1 MIYQIYPRSFCD
13 SNGDGIGDLAGIA
26 SKLDY
31 FQKLGVDALWLSP
44 VYPSPNDDNGYD
56 IADYEAIH
64 PDYGTLE
71 DFESLLAAMK
81 ARGLRLIMDQV
92 VNHTS
97 DEHPWFIESRS
108 AKTSPKRDW
117 YHWHPG
123 RPNPAGGRP
132 LPPNNWKAAFEGS
145 AWEWDEET
153 GDYYLHLFSRKQ
165 PDLNW
170 TNPEVRDAIFAM
182 LNRWLDRGVDGF
194 RLDVINMLA
203 KAPGWPDVQR
213 SDGDQGGDEFL
224 PLGALSCNQPGIHEM
239 LQEMRERV
247 FAGRDVFTVGET
259 WCVDPSNILDYID
272 RDKGSLSACFTF
284 YFHYC
289 KSGSEQLGNFRA
301 LYDKT
306 RDRAPLTV
314 TLGNHDSRRQLSK
327 FGDPVNHPRESAIVL
342 ATWLLTL
349 PAVPFLFQGEELGLT
364 DAVFERIEDYRDIQT
379 LNRYD
384 RLIADGVSP
393 QVALEQ
399 VRADSRDSA
408 RTPMPWRSEQGGGFS
423 IGEPWIRVPEDHL
436 ASSAASAE
444 ADHRSIFHAYRQLIA
459 LRSTHPCL
467 RVEASF
473 EPVFVCGAVLVFRRS
488 IGSQSLLVIL
498 NWSGQEQSWP
508 VTQPESQ
515 LLFSSHT
522 TLNQERLRPWET
534 VIFAGMNAHDGTDH
548 R

>member
-31 FQKLGVDALWLSP
+31 LQNLGVDALWLSP

-56 IADYEAIH
+56 ISDYDGIH
-64 PDYGTLE
+64 PDYGTLK
-71 DFESLLAAMK
+71 DFESLLADMK

-108 AKTSPKRDW
+108 GKTSPKRDW

-123 RPNPAGGRP
+123 RPDPAGGRA

-145 AWEWDEET
+145 AWQWDDET
-153 GDYYLHLFSRKQ
+153 GEYYLHLFSRKQ

-203 KAPGWPDVQR
+203 KAPGWPDVER
-213 SDGDQGGDEFL
+213 LDGDQGGDDFL
-224 PLGALSCNQPGIHEM
+224 PLGALSCNQSGIHEM
-239 LQEMRERV
+239 LREMRERV
-247 FAGRDVFTVGET
+247 FAGRDVFIVGET

-272 RDKGSLSACFTF
+272 RDAGSLNACFTF

-289 KSGSEQLGNFRA
+289 KSGAEQWRNFQA
-301 LYDKT
+301 LYEVT
-306 RDRAPLTV
+306 RGRAPLTV

-327 FGDPVNHPRESAIVL
+327 LGDPANHPRESAIVL

-349 PAVPFLFQGEELGLT
+349 PAIPFLFQGEELGLT
-364 DAVFERIEDYRDIQT
+364 DAVFDRIEDYRDIQT
-379 LNRYD
+379 LNRHNK
-384 RLIADGVSP
+384 LIVDGVSP

-399 VRADSRDSA
+399 VRVDSRDSA
-408 RTPMPWRSEQGGGFS
+408 RTPMPWRSEQGGGFTL
-423 IGEPWIRVPEDHL
+423 GTPWIRLTEAHF
-436 ASSAASAE
+436 ARNAASAV
-444 ADHRSIFHAYRQLIA
+444 ADDRSIFHAYRQLIA

-473 EPVFVCGAVLVFRRS
+473 EPVFVSGAVLVFRRS
-488 IGSQSLLVIL
+488 IGSESLLVVL

-508 VTQPESQ
+508 LTRPTSQ
-515 LLFSSHT
+515 LLFHSHIAV
-522 TLNQERLRPWET
+522 NGEQLRPWET
-534 VIFAGMNAHDGTDH
+534 LIFAGMSGP
-548 R
+548 